1 MFARAL
7 AIAIIV
13 TACVV
18 APQHSLADS
27 LSMLPIS
34 TRANPTEAPARARNR
49 ALSKRLYS
57 LALAQSRGGDLRR
70 AFTLLTKSIRVDPGN
85 ALACAARA
93 LIRAA
98 RGDILGAVGDSDYAI
113 AIDPTLAVAYYNRG
127 LIYAREQLWAS
138 ATEDFKTAALLD
150 PGIGGGVVF
159 DNLGRTLME
168 QGLFAEAIISF
179 TRALSHN
186 PSHAMTY
193 FHRSRAYEKTGQLD
207 AAISDMNASV
217 QAGGA
222 FAEAHHRRAHLFL
235 KRGLDGQALIDLN
248 RALELAPE
256 DDHARADRA
265 LLYEQAGDAAAARQ
279 ELSRLRPDYK
289 PGGHH
294 NAHFGLVE

>member
-1 MFARAL
+1 MFAQAL
-7 AIAIIV
+7 AIAIV
-13 TACVV
+13 ATVCVV
-18 APQHSLADS
+18 APQLSLADS
-27 LSMLPIS
+27 LFPIS
-34 TRANPTEAPARARNR
+34 TRANPTEAPTRARNR
-49 ALSKRLYS
+49 ALSKRIYS
-57 LALAQSRGGDLRR
+57 LAIAQSRGGDLRR
-70 AFTLLTKSIRVDPGN
+70 AFTLLTKSIRIDPGN

-127 LIYAREQLWAS
+127 LINARVHLWAS

-159 DNLGRTLME
+159 DNLGRTLMA
-168 QGLFAEAIISF
+168 QGLFADAIISF

-235 KRGLDGQALIDLN
+235 KRGQDGQALIDLN

-265 LLYEQAGDAAAARQ
+265 LLYEQAGDATAARQ

-289 PGGHH
+289 PGGRDH